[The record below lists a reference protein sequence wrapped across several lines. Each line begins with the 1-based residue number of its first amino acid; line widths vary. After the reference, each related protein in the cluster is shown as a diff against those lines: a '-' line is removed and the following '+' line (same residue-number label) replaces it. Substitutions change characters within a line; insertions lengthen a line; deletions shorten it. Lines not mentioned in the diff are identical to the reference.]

1 MRRNLY
7 NVILKPVLKEKLNE
21 MNTYEFKGKGYS
33 FTDYKIEQAIRQLDE
48 PLTSGLVKANESI
61 YETLMKGRT
70 YTEFLPDGSRKAYT
84 IQFID
89 WHNIEKNVIH
99 SVHEFYV
106 ELQDG

>member
-33 FTDYKIEQAIRQLDE
+33 FTDSNIEQAIRDLDE

-61 YETLMKGRT
+61 YERSEEHT
-70 YTEFLPDGSRKAYT
+70 S
-84 IQFID
+84 
-89 WHNIEKNVIH
+89 
-99 SVHEFYV
+99 
-106 ELQDG
+106 ELQSRGHLVCRLLLEKKKDKDGLDKKTYRILDKKRCRP